1 MNQSSIMAIVFL
13 SLLLTLVSCNAN
25 SASSPGDKVQ
35 AGGLPS
41 STLKL
46 GEAKGTLTAYGQT
59 TELKFAYACMVEG
72 LEDETKKEIAIL
84 LTDEPIPEEKLIPG
98 QLSCGSSSLCLRV
111 NDKGRIV
118 FAKMLMIIEKPGE
131 QRGVGIS
138 VPMSGEVIKVS
149 ATSIEGKSEKEIES
163 DGMKWSYT
171 VAFKA
176 RMVK

>member
-1 MNQSSIMAIVFL
+1 MNQSSIMAMVFL
-13 SLLLTLVSCNAN
+13 APLLTLVYGDAN
-25 SASSPGDKVQ
+25 SASSPSEKAQ
-35 AGGLPS
+35 TGGLTS

-59 TELKFAYACMVEG
+59 RELKFAYACKVEG
-72 LEDETKKEIAIL
+72 MEDETKKEIVVL
-84 LTDEPIPEEKLIPG
+84 LTSDPIPKEDLIPN
-98 QLSCGSSSLCLRV
+98 QLSCGISSLCLRV

-118 FAKMLMIIEKPGE
+118 FAKMFMIIEKPGE

-138 VPMSGEVIKVS
+138 VPMSGEVVKVG

-163 DGMKWSYT
+163 DGVKWRYA